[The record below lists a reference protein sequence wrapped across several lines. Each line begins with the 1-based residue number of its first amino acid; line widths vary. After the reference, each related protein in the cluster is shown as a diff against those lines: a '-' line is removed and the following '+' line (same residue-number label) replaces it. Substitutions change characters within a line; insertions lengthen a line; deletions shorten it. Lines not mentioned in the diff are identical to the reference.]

1 MWHLLIYSNYHICS
15 RRERIR
21 AVAGALE
28 VEIGISHYNRMEK
41 GEREVSVKVL
51 ERLAKLYGMTIDQ
64 IVNMNNNIPQEVV
77 IEDKTAMEQMR
88 LIAELDEK
96 DKSIVCAIID
106 KMLTTKKFKDFF
118 AKNVA
123 ML

>member
-1 MWHLLIYSNYHICS
+1 LNLTLLAPAN
-15 RRERIR
+15 
-21 AVAGALE
+21 G
-28 VEIGISHYNRMEK
+28 G
-41 GEREVSVKVL
+41 REVSVKVL

-64 IVNMNNNIPQEVV
+64 IVNMNNDISQEVV
-77 IEDKTAMEQMR
+77 IEDKTSMEQMR

-96 DKSIVCAIID
+96 DNSIVFAIID